1 MSNILKKY
9 DELKDTARLDAPQP
23 KMVDGNKLKDLT
35 PYTKGNRD
43 KQVADDESGILDL
56 EKRTGLPRY
65 GLASA
70 IGALGYTDKKKYGDT
85 PKK

>member
-9 DELKDTARLDAPQP
+9 DELKDTVALDAPQP
-23 KMVDGNKLKDLT
+23 KIVDGNKLKDLT

-56 EKRTGLPRY
+56 EKSTGLNRY
-65 GLASA
+65 G
-70 IGALGYTDKKKYGDT
+70 IGILGMYGSTPAKKYGDT
-85 PKK
+85 PRK